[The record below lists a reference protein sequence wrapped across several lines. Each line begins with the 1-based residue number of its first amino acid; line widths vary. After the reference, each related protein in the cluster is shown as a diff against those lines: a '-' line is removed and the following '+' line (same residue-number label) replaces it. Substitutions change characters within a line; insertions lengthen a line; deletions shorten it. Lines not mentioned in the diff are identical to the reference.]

1 MKILVVAPSWIGD
14 AILAQ
19 PLFMRLAG
27 KHSGLLLDV
36 LAPAWTTP
44 LYARMRQVRR
54 VLDYPLAHGEF
65 NLGARWRLGQA
76 LKAEAYDEA
85 IVLPNSWKSALAPF
99 FAGIPLRTG
108 FLGEARW
115 GLINRLHRLDRRVL
129 PQLAMR
135 YAKLA
140 EAPDEP
146 PMMPLPCPHLSSTA
160 EQQQTARLALA
171 LPADVSPIVFCP
183 GAEYGP
189 AKRWPASH
197 FAALAESL
205 AAPGTPVWLIGS
217 PNDQAL
223 GAEIERASG
232 GAALNLCGRT
242 TLEQAIDLIATAS
255 LVVANDSGLMHVAA
269 ALARR
274 LVALYGSSSPVFT
287 PPLSQRA
294 KIVSI
299 GAPCSP
305 CFARVCPLGH
315 FDCLTRLTPERVL
328 QSLTD
333 HACA

>member
-14 AILAQ
+14 SILAQ
-19 PLFMRLAG
+19 PLFMRLSE
-27 KHSGLLLDV
+27 KHPGLLLDV
-36 LAPAWTTP
+36 LAPAWTMP
-44 LYARMRQVRR
+44 LYARMKEVRR
-54 VLDYPLAHGEF
+54 VLDNPLAHGQF
-65 NLGARWRLGQA
+65 SLGARLRLGRA

-99 FAGIPLRTG
+99 FAGVPVRTG

-115 GLINRLHRLDRRVL
+115 GLLNRLHRLDERVL
-129 PQLAMR
+129 PQLALR

-140 EAPDEP
+140 EDPDGLP
-146 PMMPLPCPHLSSTA
+146 GRPLPSPHLSSTP
-160 EQQQTARLALA
+160 EQQQAARLALE
-171 LPADVSPIVFCP
+171 LPMEVSPIVFCP

-189 AKRWPASH
+189 AKRWPARH
-197 FAALAESL
+197 FAALAEKISS
-205 AAPGTPVWLIGS
+205 PGTPVWLVGS
-217 PNDQAL
+217 HKDQAL
-223 GAEIERASG
+223 GSEIEQAAK
-232 GAALNLCGRT
+232 GAAQNLCGRT

-269 ALARR
+269 SLDRP
-274 LVALYGSSSPVFT
+274 LIALYGSSSPVYT

-299 GAPCSP
+299 SVPCSP

-315 FDCLTRLTPERVL
+315 FDCLTKLTPERVL